1 MERFKNKIDDTD
13 ERNLDVDKITEKQNL
28 LHTIE
33 KALDHLKNGQQMV
46 EKRIS
51 DLRIAEKMHED
62 CNHLYDELNALIKEG
77 EEVLNDAEAIPTI
90 YTTTMDAFVSP
101 LEMATKLLQTMLE
114 NDEMAIRLK
123 ATVKDAKVLQA
134 NLSHHANLWLQ
145 FVDERDNATDQLEIK
160 RKPLDEIGNK
170 HIRSC
175 EEVIDDLDKLKKA
188 ANELNDLRSVMSKL
202 QSLSEQLH
210 PLETAYADVRFYDV
224 DVEQTQQ
231 QYENLISLINSELH
245 DENILNE
252 SAQQLAQELEYLNG
266 KFSMESVN
274 REQFEE
280 MLNHQLP
287 SLQAKLLQFLQAK
300 DDEAKRIRIHVA

>member
-1 MERFKNKIDDTD
+1 
-13 ERNLDVDKITEKQNL
+13 
-28 LHTIE
+28 
-33 KALDHLKNGQQMV
+33 MV
-46 EKRIS
+46 EKQIN
-51 DLRIAEKMHED
+51 DLHIAEKMHED
-62 CNHLYDELNALIKEG
+62 GNHLCDELNALIKEG
-77 EEVLNDAEAIPTI
+77 QEVLNDAEAIPTI

-101 LEMATKLLQTMLE
+101 LEMATKLLKTMPE
-114 NDEMAIRLK
+114 NEEMAIRLK
-123 ATVKDAKVLQA
+123 ATVNDAKAIQA

-188 ANELNDLRSVMSKL
+188 TDELNDLRNVMSKL

-231 QYENLISLINSELH
+231 QYENLISLMNNELH

-252 SAQQLAQELEYLNG
+252 SAQQLARELEYLNG
-266 KFSMESVN
+266 KLSTESVN

-280 MLNHQLP
+280 MLK
-287 SLQAKLLQFLQAK
+287 STITFVTSSAAIS
-300 DDEAKRIRIHVA
+300 ASKR